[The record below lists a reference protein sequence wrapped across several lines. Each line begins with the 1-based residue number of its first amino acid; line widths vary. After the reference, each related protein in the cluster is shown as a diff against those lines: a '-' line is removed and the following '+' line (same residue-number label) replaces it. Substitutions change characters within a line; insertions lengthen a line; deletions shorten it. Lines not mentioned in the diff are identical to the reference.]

1 MMIREQ
7 GPGRH
12 RLSGAPYWNPNMV
25 TSEREP
31 DRHHL
36 SDALH
41 RRPDVVSN
49 EQGSSHLT
57 RRVRGARKLV
67 GESRIRL
74 GSWNVGSFTGKL
86 RELVDTAIR
95 RRVNILC
102 VQETKWTGQKAKE
115 VDNTGFKLWYTG
127 KKRSRN
133 GVVILIDKSLKNR
146 VVAVRRQGD
155 RIIMIKLIFGD
166 LVLNVISAYAPQVG
180 LSDDIKR
187 RFWENLENM
196 VRGVSSSEKLFIGSN
211 LNGHVG
217 TVRGGFE
224 RVHRGFGYGEENQEG
239 EDILNFTIPYDLMV
253 ANTFFRKKKSH
264 LITFSSGQHSSQID
278 CPD

>member
-1 MMIREQ
+1 VSVASPALKQPIFMEMKPSQFSLGRHPLSDAPYWNPDMMIREQ

-12 RLSGAPYWNPNMV
+12 RLSDAPYWNPNMV
-25 TSEREP
+25 TSERGP

-49 EQGSSHLT
+49 EQGFSHLT

-74 GSWNVGSFTGKL
+74 GSWNVGSLTGKL
-86 RELVDTAIR
+86 RELVDTVIR

-115 VDNTGFKLWYTG
+115 VENTCFKLWYTG
-127 KKRSRN
+127 KERSRN
-133 GVVILIDKSLKNR
+133 DVSILIDKSLKNG
-146 VVAVRRQGD
+146 VVAVRKQGN

-180 LSDDIKR
+180 LSDDVKR
-187 RFWENLENM
+187 RF
-196 VRGVSSSEKLFIGSN
+196 
-211 LNGHVG
+211 
-217 TVRGGFE
+217 
-224 RVHRGFGYGEENQEG
+224 
-239 EDILNFTIPYDLMV
+239 
-253 ANTFFRKKKSH
+253 
-264 LITFSSGQHSSQID
+264 
-278 CPD
+278 